1 MSTLHRDRKGELVYR
16 DYLKNIVHAKKICVF
31 CEIKKGSDQ
40 IVKEGKL
47 FRVIINAF
55 PYTLWDSCTV
65 TEHLMIVPKRHIHSI
80 SKFTKEEIDEYHRI
94 GASYEKKGYD
104 LYSRGLSSN
113 MKSIPHQHT
122 HLIKTDGVKIK
133 GLLYK
138 EKPLIHKI
146 Y

>member
-16 DYLKNIVHAKKICVF
+16 AYLKNTVYAKDICVF

-55 PYTLWDSCTV
+55 PYTLWDSCSV
-65 TEHLMIVPKRHIHSI
+65 VEHMMIVPKRHIHSI
-80 SKFTKEEIDEYHRI
+80 NKFTKDEIEEYHRI
-94 GASYEKKGYD
+94 TASYEKNGYD
-104 LYSRGLSSN
+104 LYSRGLSSS
-113 MKSIPHQHT
+113 MKSIAHQHT
-122 HLIKTDGVKIK
+122 HLIKTDGIKIK
-133 GLLYK
+133 GLMYN
-138 EKPLIHKI
+138 EKPLVHKI